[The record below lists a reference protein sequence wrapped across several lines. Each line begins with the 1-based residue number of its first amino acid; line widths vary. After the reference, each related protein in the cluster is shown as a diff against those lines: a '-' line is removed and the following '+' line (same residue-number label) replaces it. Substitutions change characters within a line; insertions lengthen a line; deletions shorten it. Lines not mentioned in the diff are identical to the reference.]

1 VPLAL
6 PGPLCATPRIARYS
20 VRLDS
25 LKMISAPAAMAR
37 AVACPEHPTFQPV
50 GTCSRCG
57 RFVCARC
64 ETWGDCCAACEY
76 RRLRELPSLR
86 VRGYLAQAFLAL
98 AAVGLSLGA
107 ALDGWL
113 ISQLHGGMAS
123 SDASGTYDRLSTL
136 LAMPTLVAFGL
147 SALFFL
153 RWLHLA
159 VRTAKMLG
167 LEPGTTPAWAVVWW
181 FIPLAHLYD
190 PYLVVRGLCLSLGGA
205 RKTSAAV
212 TAWWTAWVLGGA
224 AWLVQLY
231 LFQTLDSEPLLLT
244 SALLAGFT
252 AQLILA
258 LGALLGMAV
267 IGQVQALTDE
277 CVEDVA
283 EAA

>member
-1 VPLAL
+1 M
-6 PGPLCATPRIARYS
+6 T
-20 VRLDS
+20 
-25 LKMISAPAAMAR
+25 ISASAAVAR
-37 AVACPEHPTFQPV
+37 DVACPKHPTFQPV

-64 ETWGDCCAACEY
+64 ETWGDCCATCEY

-86 VRGYLAQAFLAL
+86 VRGHLAQAALAL
-98 AAVGLSLGA
+98 AALALSLGA
-107 ALDGWL
+107 TLDGWL
-113 ISQLHGGMAS
+113 ISQLDEGMAAG
-123 SDASGTYDRLSTL
+123 DAAGTYDRISSL
-136 LAMPTLVAFGL
+136 LRLPLLVATGL
-147 SALFFL
+147 SAVFFL

-167 LEPGTTPAWAVVWW
+167 LEPGTTPGWAVAWW

-190 PYLVVRGLCLSLGGA
+190 PFLVVRGLCLSLGGA
-205 RKTSAAV
+205 RKAAAAV
-212 TAWWTAWVLGGA
+212 TAWWTAWVLGGV

-231 LFQTLDSEPLLLT
+231 LFQVLGSEPLLLT

-252 AQLILA
+252 AQIILA

-267 IGQVQALTDE
+267 IGQIQALTDE
-277 CVEDVA
+277 CMEDVA

>member
-1 VPLAL
+1 
-6 PGPLCATPRIARYS
+6 
-20 VRLDS
+20 
-25 LKMISAPAAMAR
+25 MISAPAATAR
-37 AVACPEHPTFQPV
+37 DIACPVHPTFQPV

-86 VRGYLAQAFLAL
+86 VRGYLAQAALAL
-98 AAVGLSLGA
+98 AALGLSLGA
-107 ALDGWL
+107 TLDGWL
-113 ISQLHGGMAS
+113 ISRLDGGMGAFE
-123 SDASGTYDRLSTL
+123 ATGTYERISGMLTVPL
-136 LAMPTLVAFGL
+136 LVAAGL
-147 SALFFL
+147 SAVFFL
-153 RWLHLA
+153 WWLHLA

-167 LEPGTTPAWAVVWW
+167 LEPGTTPGWAVAWW

-190 PYLVVRGLCLSLGGA
+190 PYLVVRGLCLCLGGA
-205 RKTSAAV
+205 RKASAAV

-231 LFQTLDSEPLLLT
+231 LFQTVDSEPLLLT

-252 AQLILA
+252 AQVILA
-258 LGALLGMAV
+258 LGALLAMAV
-267 IGQVQALTDE
+267 IGQIQALTDE

>member
-1 VPLAL
+1 
-6 PGPLCATPRIARYS
+6 
-20 VRLDS
+20 
-25 LKMISAPAAMAR
+25 MISATAAAAR
-37 AVACPEHPTFQPV
+37 DVACPEHPSFQPV

-57 RFVCARC
+57 RFICARC

-86 VRGYLAQAFLAL
+86 ARGNLAQASLAL
-98 AAVGLSLGA
+98 AALGLSLGA

-113 ISQLHGGMAS
+113 ISRLDGGMA
-123 SDASGTYDRLSTL
+123 ASEAAGTHDRLSGLLTL
-136 LAMPTLVAFGL
+136 PLLVAFGL

-167 LEPGTTPAWAVVWW
+167 LEPGTTPAWAVAWW

-190 PYLVVRGLCLSLGGA
+190 PYLVVRGLCRCLGGA
-205 RKTSAAV
+205 RKASAAV

-231 LFQTLDSEPLLLT
+231 LFQALDSNPLLLT

-252 AQLILA
+252 NQVILA

-267 IGQVQALTDE
+267 IGQIQSLTDE